1 MKKLI
6 FFLIL
11 PIFTFCQDVELIH
24 LDKNI
29 RDKKGDVKSLKV
41 IDNRPSKDIGTFTDG
56 KKSVALKFENENLK
70 KYIQDWFLANNTNPN
85 GKKDLVLVIEDI
97 TSYSQKDEG
106 NKDSYSKLN
115 LKISSFLKIN
125 NQYYFISRFN
135 NVAVYFVTKPKQAQN
150 HFADLISNILTNFI
164 KSSYTAPVSQY
175 FVPENE
181 VNSYEYYI
189 TQNFKAFNSPELKDG
204 IYTTFKNFANQEPSP
219 NFTIER
225 NKKGNP
231 KRLLHNNEEVSFDEI
246 YGYVENG
253 KAYKLTPVG
262 FDEMKRNENG
272 YYITSSRNNIFIK
285 NKNSGAIN
293 GALYAGGIGA
303 FVGNILDSTASKNA
317 GGMEPFGNST
327 STQTNVYLDF
337 LTGNYIFTE

>member
-1 MKKLI
+1 VFSQETEIVK
-6 FFLIL
+6 
-11 PIFTFCQDVELIH
+11 

-29 RDKKGDVKSLKV
+29 KDKKGLIKSLTV
-41 IDNRPSKDIGTFTDG
+41 IDNRPDKNIGTLTDA

-70 KYIQDWFLANNTNPN
+70 NYIEDWFLGNNTNPS

-97 TSYSQKDEG
+97 TTYSQKDEG
-106 NKDSYSKLN
+106 NEDSYSKLS
-115 LKISSFLKIN
+115 LKISSFQKIN
-125 NQYYFISRFN
+125 NKYFFISRFN
-135 NVAVYFVTKPKQAQN
+135 NVAVYFLTKPKQAQN
-150 HFADLISNILTNFI
+150 YFADLISNVLTNFI
-164 KSSYTAPVSQY
+164 KSSYIAPISQY
-175 FVPENE
+175 SISENE
-181 VNSYEYYI
+181 LNSYEYYI

-204 IYTTFKNFANQEPSP
+204 IYKTYKNFASQEPSP
-219 NFTIER
+219 NFSIER

-231 KRLLHNNEEVSFDEI
+231 KRLLYNNEEVSFNEI

-303 FVGNILDSTASKNA
+303 FIGNIMDSTASKNA
-317 GGMEPFGNST
+317 GGMESFGNST
-327 STQTNVYLDF
+327 KTQTNVYLDF